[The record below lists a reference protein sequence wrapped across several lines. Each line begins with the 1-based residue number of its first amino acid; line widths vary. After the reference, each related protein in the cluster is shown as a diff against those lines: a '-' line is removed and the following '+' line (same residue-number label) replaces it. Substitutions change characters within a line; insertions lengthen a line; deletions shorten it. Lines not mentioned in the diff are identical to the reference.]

1 MKSVDGDKKYVFLFI
16 ILLVSCVTGIAS
28 DLYAPSM
35 PSISQELDV
44 SIDRVQWSMA
54 IYMLG
59 VSLFQFFYGSLSD
72 IFGRKPILLLGL
84 SVFFVGSLIC
94 FFSSDI
100 EWLIFGRFIQGS
112 GAAACAA
119 LWRAIFR
126 DVFKSEELAKYGS
139 YLSVI
144 MVFVL
149 PAAPALGGYL
159 QQSFGWRSSFLFLEL
174 YALLALIIVAIKFNE
189 TSQHHHISRLKF
201 SFIASAYL
209 ELLRNRVFM
218 GYCLAA
224 FLTFGAFFSWFVI
237 GPVLI
242 IEILQ
247 YSPKAFGAL
256 SFLSL
261 CTAMS
266 IGSNINARL
275 VQRFGLDTMLNTGW
289 LLIFLGGVIMALGYL
304 VFGMTAVAIFV
315 PVILVYFGS
324 TFIFANT
331 FAGAFANI
339 GTIAGSAGGLYGS
352 IQIAGGAVIGGLIA
366 YLPEANQLP
375 LAFIY
380 IVSSALAWIAYTLIV
395 KPVVKPS

>member
-100 EWLIFGRFIQGS
+100 EWVIFGRFIQGS

-149 PAAPALGGYL
+149 QP
-159 QQSFGWRSSFLFLEL
+159 R
-174 YALLALIIVAIKFNE
+174 
-189 TSQHHHISRLKF
+189 
-201 SFIASAYL
+201 
-209 ELLRNRVFM
+209 
-218 GYCLAA
+218 
-224 FLTFGAFFSWFVI
+224 
-237 GPVLI
+237 
-242 IEILQ
+242 
-247 YSPKAFGAL
+247 
-256 SFLSL
+256 
-261 CTAMS
+261 
-266 IGSNINARL
+266 
-275 VQRFGLDTMLNTGW
+275 
-289 LLIFLGGVIMALGYL
+289 
-304 VFGMTAVAIFV
+304 
-315 PVILVYFGS
+315 
-324 TFIFANT
+324 
-331 FAGAFANI
+331 
-339 GTIAGSAGGLYGS
+339 
-352 IQIAGGAVIGGLIA
+352 
-366 YLPEANQLP
+366 QL
-375 LAFIY
+375 
-380 IVSSALAWIAYTLIV
+380 
-395 KPVVKPS
+395 